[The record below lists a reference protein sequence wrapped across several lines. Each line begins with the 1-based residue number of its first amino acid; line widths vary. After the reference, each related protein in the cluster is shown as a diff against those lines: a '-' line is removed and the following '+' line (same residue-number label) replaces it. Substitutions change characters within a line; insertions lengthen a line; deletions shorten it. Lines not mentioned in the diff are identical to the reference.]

1 MASRTSNS
9 YRNIFKATSLFGGVQ
24 FYQILIRIIRSKFV
38 AVLLGPEGIGI
49 VGLLQSGTQ
58 LIQSFTNMGLASSAV
73 RDVSEANG
81 TGDNQR
87 ISRTVCVVR
96 KLVWFTGILGL
107 LVTAFCSPI
116 LSKMSF
122 GNYDY
127 TIPFIV
133 LSITLL
139 IDQLSAGQMVVLQ
152 GLRKLKELAKCSSY
166 GTTLG
171 LFISVPIY
179 YWLGIEGIVP
189 TLVLSSFC
197 SLFLSWLFSRKIK
210 IEKVNVTPKAAIREG
225 RQMLT
230 MGISMSL
237 NGIFGT
243 ATAYIIRIFIQD
255 SAGIEMVGLYQ
266 AGVIIISTY
275 VGLIFSAIGTDY
287 YPRLAAINQDNAKC
301 SEAVSQ
307 QGEIATMILG
317 PMLTVCIV
325 FMPFMLTLLYSSQ
338 FVEANEYVS
347 WACLGMMLRLAAWV
361 ISFLFVAKAESK
373 LFIVNE
379 GLACIYTVLFSI
391 VGFKYWGLQGI
402 GMAFA
407 LEYLV
412 YFIQVYAIAKKRY
425 NLKLSIDFVK
435 TYAIQLLC
443 VVLCLC
449 VVLSTE
455 GIIKYI
461 LGTAVIIISSVL
473 ALVGMNKKMD
483 VAAFIKE
490 RLGK

>member
-1 MASRTSNS
+1 
-9 YRNIFKATSLFGGVQ
+9 
-24 FYQILIRIIRSKFV
+24 
-38 AVLLGPEGIGI
+38 
-49 VGLLQSGTQ
+49 
-58 LIQSFTNMGLASSAV
+58 
-73 RDVSEANG
+73 
-81 TGDNQR
+81 
-87 ISRTVCVVR
+87 
-96 KLVWFTGILGL
+96 
-107 LVTAFCSPI
+107 
-116 LSKMSF
+116 
-122 GNYDY
+122 
-127 TIPFIV
+127 
-133 LSITLL
+133 
-139 IDQLSAGQMVVLQ
+139 
-152 GLRKLKELAKCSSY
+152 
-166 GTTLG
+166 
-171 LFISVPIY
+171 
-179 YWLGIEGIVP
+179 
-189 TLVLSSFC
+189 
-197 SLFLSWLFSRKIK
+197 
-210 IEKVNVTPKAAIREG
+210 
-225 RQMLT
+225 
-230 MGISMSL
+230 
-237 NGIFGT
+237 
-243 ATAYIIRIFIQD
+243 
-255 SAGIEMVGLYQ
+255 
-266 AGVIIISTY
+266 
-275 VGLIFSAIGTDY
+275 
-287 YPRLAAINQDNAKC
+287 
-301 SEAVSQ
+301 
-307 QGEIATMILG
+307 MILG

-435 TYAIQLLC
+435 TYGIQLLC

-473 ALVGMNKKMD
+473 AVVGMNKKMD